1 MKPLAGT
8 RVLTLEQFG
17 AAPYGTMYL
26 ADLGAEVIK
35 VENPATGG
43 DPSRSVG
50 PHMVGSDSHYYHTW
64 SINKDSV
71 ALDIKSGEGR
81 TKFEELV
88 ASADALV
95 NNLRGDQPEK
105 LRLQY
110 KDLAHINP
118 RIVCLHISGYGRD
131 NERRSWPGYDYLM
144 QGEAG
149 LMDLTGEPDGPPCRS
164 GQSMIDFMTGVVGM
178 LGMVSCLHRARTSG
192 VGCDVDV
199 SLFDVALHQL
209 SYAATWYLNEGVAS
223 TRQPRGAHLSLT
235 PVQTFSTADGWIYIM
250 CMTEKFFEKLCEVI
264 GAPEIATDR
273 RFTSLSAR
281 LENRAELTRELDARF
296 KLATTA
302 QWLGR
307 LAGQVPAG
315 PILTVQDALDSEFVD
330 IIGMIRNLP
339 LPGRDDFRVLANPI
353 RIDGSRLEQRPS
365 PALGAGNEKYFGL
378 GASRPASTDRS

>member
-1 MKPLAGT
+1 MKPLAGM

-35 VENPATGG
+35 VENPSTGG
-43 DPSRSVG
+43 DPSRAVG
-50 PHMVGSDSHYYHTW
+50 PHMIGKDSHYFHTW
-64 SINKDSV
+64 SISKDSV
-71 ALDIKSGEGR
+71 ALDIKTSEGR
-81 TKFEELV
+81 QKLEELV

-105 LRLQY
+105 LRLEY
-110 KDLAHINP
+110 KDLSHINP

-131 NERRSWPGYDYLM
+131 NERKSWPGYDYLM

-164 GQSMIDFMTGVVGM
+164 GQSMIDFMTGIVGM
-178 LGMVSCLHRARTSG
+178 LGLVSCLHKARTSG

-209 SYAATWYLNEGVAS
+209 SYVATWYLNEGVAS
-223 TRQPRGAHLSLT
+223 TRRPRGAHLSLT
-235 PVQTFSTADGWIYIM
+235 PVQTYSTADGWIYIM
-250 CMTEKFFEKLCEVI
+250 CMTEKFFEKLCEAI
-264 GAPEIATDR
+264 GAPELVRDE
-273 RFTSLSAR
+273 RFQSLSAR
-281 LENRAELTRELDARF
+281 LQNRSELTCELDARF

-302 QWLGR
+302 RWLER

-315 PILTVQDALDSEFVD
+315 PILTVQEALDSEFVD
-330 IIGMIRNLP
+330 KIGMIRHLP
-339 LPGRDDFRVLANPI
+339 LPARADFRVLANPI
-353 RIDGSRLEQRPS
+353 KIDGSRLDQS
-365 PALGAGNEKYFGL
+365 PAPSLGDGDTKYFGTR
-378 GASRPASTDRS
+378 ASRPASAK